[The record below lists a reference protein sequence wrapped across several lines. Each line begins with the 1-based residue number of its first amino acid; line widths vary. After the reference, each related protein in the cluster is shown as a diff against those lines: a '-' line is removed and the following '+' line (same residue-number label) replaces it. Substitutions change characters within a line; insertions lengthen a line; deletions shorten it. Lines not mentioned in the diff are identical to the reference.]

1 MLQAI
6 RNISIVRFV
15 RNAAFSLLSVNVP
28 YILMATYLL
37 LEANVEMFVE
47 QLARDVLLDAKT
59 RFEHDFKM
67 WLY

>member
-1 MLQAI
+1 MAI
-6 RNISIVRFV
+6 
-15 RNAAFSLLSVNVP
+15 
-28 YILMATYLL
+28 YLL